1 MAPLYSASI
10 LYCIEKSLA
19 GLRWHMPLISAL
31 EAKAGVS
38 VTLRIVWSTE
48 RVPGQHRDTQRDPV
62 LKN

>member
-1 MAPLYSASI
+1 
-10 LYCIEKSLA
+10 
-19 GLRWHMPLISAL
+19 MPLISAL